1 MRHLFTIFLILG
13 VAWLNLTQAQLP
25 PPTDCDIQVRTVAS
39 NASVNVRFELN
50 WTYGCFGYMK
60 PVYVQE
66 SIGNDQNFVTLD
78 TIENNLYTDLP
89 ERQYGQTYYY
99 RVYYPEEDRYS
110 NITEKR
116 VPNEYPVSIPF
127 RNALRR
133 NLPNAVT
140 SNGEL
145 IITEAINTTGT
156 LDLFNQNISDIR
168 GIGYF
173 INMDSI
179 IVDENP
185 IYHFHGISQYLYQ
198 DGTPPIVSVNNTFL
212 TFLDF
217 NSVDGLKVYNDFLFD
232 NFQKIRVRLQVQNF
246 EIRPGL
252 HGGGTHQFMIA
263 QPGDQVTVSLTQYI
277 GGSGLFHDDNR
288 YHWYKDGAFLSTTE
302 DITFTLTSNAT
313 TTNAG
318 AYYCEITNVNYP
330 KVTLRSDVS
339 VLSVANSPDDLPTTP
354 VNDPIAKE
362 YLRRH
367 SHGAYFTSDG
377 DLIQNAVKALKYIYL
392 DRVEDS
398 DSLKAQLKDLSFLEE
413 AIYAEEIQ
421 ISHSTAEIMPP
432 LTGFSQLRI
441 VELNDNKLTKIPAL
455 ANNTALSIVDVS
467 NNRLTFEDLYPLKD
481 LDIRRLKLF
490 PQKAFNDG
498 GLMEASLG
506 DPVTLDL
513 AISDPLPGNVYE
525 WYKDG
530 VYVTS
535 TNEGRLVI
543 PSLSANNE
551 GLYRCRII
559 HPEFPGNSILSG
571 VYNVKDIN
579 GPGPG
584 FYTLNDPVF
593 ADWLNTNFDGLIVN
607 GNELNISRAAEI
619 TELHIDGITKITDL
633 DGLQHF
639 VYLKK
644 FTSSHSSVQ
653 SVPDLSNL
661 AINELFILQ
670 HANLSFTYLQS
681 LEGLKSDS
689 MLIENTD
696 FIFQPLEPYE
706 NLRPSIS
713 GFDFGDKITL
723 KNNSLKSMHEQSTFH
738 WYKNDGLIQSGKPD
752 SLMIEEFRRSD
763 IATYSA
769 KVTNPL
775 FPGDTLRFWPRTIA
789 SSNKP
794 SWWPAEFKIIN
805 PGLDS
810 TFFMLFVE
818 NNHLQAGAIEPG
830 DYMGV
835 FFEDEQGALQVSSA
849 GIWDGKFLR
858 ALSILQGDPDGI
870 DPKIGFDKDEPFR
883 YKLWDPLIEKE
894 YNVMAEYVQPAE
906 ALPLLESTGW
916 VIAEE
921 FLDRITFHTDGLF
934 HPTKG
939 NDVADDEGKGWNWSL
954 ISNITGKQL
963 SYYTL
968 KDPAFANWLDSNI
981 NGLIVNGDQLDIAK
995 ATEITSMNIGTT
1007 SIKDLDGLQY
1017 FTQLREFTSKSNIQ
1031 RVPDLSRLNAL
1042 ETFVATGAN
1051 LSFNQLLGLE
1061 NLVADSINISN
1072 GHFVFQPQEPYRTL
1086 FKSDGRFFDLG
1097 TDITL
1102 KNTSLKDI
1110 HEQSIWHWYKDDVI
1124 IQSGQ
1129 EDGVS
1134 IPFHQRSDVGIYSA
1148 RVTNPLF
1155 PGDTLHFA
1163 SIFLAIDNIPS
1174 WWPHEV
1180 PVHGAGDAY
1189 GDALLTFSNNDLLIE
1204 GGIEHGDVVGVFYE
1218 DENGVMQA
1226 AKAGIWSGKELRG
1239 LFHLQIDVD
1248 GVDPKTGF
1256 EENEPLR
1263 YKLWD
1268 PVREKEYDV
1277 QAEYS
1282 DRWLANSIFQEPS
1295 GLNEEEGLSY
1305 TTEVHNDGLFH
1316 PSNAILDA
1324 ENKVVGINFAFSIVT
1339 NLVGKNTPPWEVIS
1353 GGPDN
1358 QLVIIPADVS
1368 ADIQGQPLETGDYI
1382 GLFFEAEDG
1391 AWVCSDLAQWTG
1403 ESLAL
1408 NPWLSSGSIPKDGYA
1423 LNETLKMKVWKQDS
1437 REEFIVDVIVYEDQ
1451 VPFDATGLFNPN
1463 SMSKVNAIQADPP
1476 CTTQSIPLYPGWNL
1490 ISSYIIPEETTMND
1504 IFEGFNQIIVK
1515 DDLGSILYAPQ
1526 NGITT
1531 GLWDHRQGYQVFVI
1545 TQDTLHLCGSP
1556 VQDGSSIDVPLN
1568 TYPYFLPYWDAQP
1581 APVNEIM
1588 ASVEGK
1594 YDYLQRVK
1602 YDVRQRR
1609 FIADNYIPSH
1619 IIDPPI
1625 DQIGSMEPG
1634 LAYKVKMNGPAR
1646 YAFPNVSVQNGR
1658 IADIFTRTHDHS
1670 FRYYGQ
1676 SPQKSLDN
1684 TIIIVPAD
1692 VLKKLEGIE
1701 YGDELAI
1708 KTPSGSVMGI
1718 GIFSGESMAITAWD
1732 VEGLKPGDLLQIEVW
1747 HSASNEVEK
1756 LKTSFTTDQGYQSGR
1771 LMKVSDLKNAPKGN
1785 PMLPATEFMAYPN
1798 PATTQLH
1805 VRIPFNNNETG
1816 VMNITDVTGRVIW
1829 NGDIKAVNDPID
1841 IDVSDME
1848 KGIYMLE
1855 INMSV
1860 NDTTWSVVK
1869 RIAIAD

>member
-13 VAWLNLTQAQLP
+13 VAWLNLIQAQLP

-66 SIGNDQNFVTLD
+66 SIGSDQNFVTLD
-78 TIENNLYTDLP
+78 TIENNLYSDLP

-140 SNGEL
+140 TNGEL

-156 LDLFNQNISDIR
+156 LDLFNQSISDIR

-173 INMDSI
+173 INVDSI
-179 IVDENP
+179 ILDENP
-185 IYHFHGISQYLYQ
+185 IHHFTGISQYLYQ
-198 DGTPPIVSVNNTFL
+198 DGTPPVVSVNNTFL

-217 NSVDGLKVYNDFLFD
+217 NSPDGLKVYNDFLFD

-263 QPGDQVTVSLTQYI
+263 QPGDEVTISLTQYI

-288 YHWYKDGAFLSTTE
+288 YHWYKDGVFLSTTE
-302 DITFTLTSNAT
+302 DITFTLTSNAAA
-313 TTNAG
+313 TNAG
-318 AYYCEITNVNYP
+318 AYYCEVTNANYP
-330 KVTLRSDVS
+330 NVTLRSDVS
-339 VLSVANSPDDLPTTP
+339 VLNVANSPDDLPTTS
-354 VNDPIAKE
+354 VTDPIAKE
-362 YLRRH
+362 YLRRD
-367 SHGAYFTSDG
+367 SRDQYFTSGG
-377 DLIQNAVKALKYIYL
+377 DLIQNAVKSMKYIYL
-392 DRVEDS
+392 DRVEDA
-398 DSLKAQLKDLSFLEE
+398 DPLKAQLKDLSFLEE

-432 LTGFSQLRI
+432 LTGLTQLRI
-441 VELNDNKLTKIPAL
+441 LELNDNKLTKIPTL

-559 HPEFPGNSILSG
+559 HPEFPGNSVLSG

-579 GPGPG
+579 SPGPG

-593 ADWLNTNFDGLIVN
+593 ADWLSTNFDGLIVN
-607 GNELNISRAAEI
+607 GNELDISKAAEI
-619 TELHIDGITKITDL
+619 TAIHIGGIAKITDL

-639 VYLKK
+639 IYLKE
-644 FTSSHSSVQ
+644 FTSSYSSVQ
-653 SVPDLSNL
+653 RVPDLSNL
-661 AINELFILQ
+661 AINELFVLQ
-670 HANLSFTYLQS
+670 HANLSFTYLESLQS
-681 LEGLKSDS
+681 LKSDS
-689 MLIENTD
+689 ILIENTD
-696 FIFQPLEPYE
+696 FVMRPTGAYE
-706 NLRPSIS
+706 NLRASIY
-713 GFDFGDKITL
+713 GFDLGSEITL

-738 WYKNDGLIQSGKPD
+738 WYKNDELIQSDKPD
-752 SLMIEEFRRSD
+752 SLIIEGFRRSD

-775 FPGDTLRFWPRTIA
+775 FPGDTLHFWPRTIA
-789 SSNKP
+789 SSNTP
-794 SWWPAEFKIIN
+794 SWWPAKFELVN
-805 PGLDS
+805 SGLDS
-810 TFFMLFVE
+810 SFFMLFVE
-818 NNHLQAGAIEPG
+818 NDHLQTEAIDPG

-835 FFEDEQGALQVSSA
+835 FFEDEQGALQVASA

-858 ALSILQGDPDGI
+858 ALSILPGDMDGI
-870 DPKIGFDKDEPFR
+870 DPKVGFDRNEPFK
-883 YKLWDPLIEKE
+883 YKLWDPISETQH
-894 YNVMAEYVQPAE
+894 NVVAEYVQPAQ
-906 ALPLLESTGW
+906 ALPLVESTGW
-916 VIAEE
+916 FTSED
-921 FLDRITFHTDGLF
+921 FLYKITFHTDGLF
-934 HPTKG
+934 HPTKSATME
-939 NDVADDEGKGWNWSL
+939 NEDTGWNWSV
-954 ISNITGKQL
+954 IANITGKHH
-963 SYYTL
+963 SYYTV
-968 KDPAFANWLDSNI
+968 KDPVFASWLDTNF

-995 ATEITSMNIGTT
+995 ATEVTKMNIGTT
-1007 SIKDLDGLQY
+1007 NIKDLDGLQY
-1017 FTQLREFTSKSNIQ
+1017 FTRLQEFTSESAIQ
-1031 RVPDLSRLNAL
+1031 YVPDLTGLNAL
-1042 ETFVATGAN
+1042 ETFVAIHAN

-1061 NLVADSINISN
+1061 NLAADSISISN
-1072 GHFVFQPQEPYRTL
+1072 GQFTFQPQESYRTL
-1086 FKSDGRFFDLG
+1086 SQFSGRFFDLG
-1097 TDITL
+1097 MDITL
-1102 KNTSLKDI
+1102 KNTSLKDV
-1110 HEQSIWHWYKDDVI
+1110 HEQSVWHWYKDDVNT
-1124 IQSGQ
+1124 QSGQ
-1129 EDGVS
+1129 QEWVS
-1134 IPFHQRSDVGIYSA
+1134 IPFYERSDVGIYSA

-1163 SIFLAIDNIPS
+1163 PIFVTIDNIPS
-1174 WWPHEV
+1174 WWPDEV

-1189 GDALLTFSNNDLLIE
+1189 GDAFLTFSNDELLQE
-1204 GGIEHGDVVGVFYE
+1204 GDIEHGDVVGVFYQ

-1226 AKAGIWSGKELRG
+1226 AKAGVWSGKELIG

-1256 EENEPLR
+1256 EKNEPLR

-1268 PVREKEYDV
+1268 PVREKEYDIR
-1277 QAEYS
+1277 ATYS
-1282 DRWLANSIFQEPS
+1282 DRWIANNVFQEPS
-1295 GLNEEEGLSY
+1295 GSNEEGFSY

-1316 PSNAILDA
+1316 PSNAILNT
-1324 ENKVVGINFAFSIVT
+1324 EGEVVGSNFAFTIVT
-1339 NLVGKNTPPWEVIS
+1339 SLVGKNTPPWEPIS
-1353 GGPDN
+1353 GGPEN
-1358 QLVIIPADVS
+1358 QLVIIPSNVS

-1382 GLFFEAEDG
+1382 GFFFEAEDG
-1391 AWVCSDLAQWTG
+1391 AWVCSDMAEWTG
-1403 ESLAL
+1403 ENAVL
-1408 NPWLSSGSIPKDGYA
+1408 NPWLSSGSTPKDGYS
-1423 LNETLKMKVWKQDS
+1423 LNETLKMKVWKQVS
-1437 REEFIVDVIVYEDQ
+1437 REEYMVDVLVYEDQ
-1451 VPFDATGLFNPN
+1451 APFDATGLFNPN
-1463 SMSKVNAIQADPP
+1463 SMSKVKTIIVTPP
-1476 CTTQSIPLYPGWNL
+1476 CTSQSILLYPGWNL
-1490 ISSYIIPEETTMND
+1490 ISSYIIPEETTMSG
-1504 IFEGFNQIIVK
+1504 IFEGFNQVIVK
-1515 DDLGSILYAPQ
+1515 DDLGSIVYAPQ
-1526 NGITT
+1526 NGIKT
-1531 GLWDHRQGYQVFVI
+1531 GQWDYHQGYQVFVI
-1545 TQDTLHLCGSP
+1545 TQDTLRLCGAP
-1556 VQDGSSIDVPLN
+1556 VQDGSAVNIPLN
-1568 TYPYFLPYWDAQP
+1568 TYPYFLPYWNAQP
-1581 APVNEIM
+1581 APVHETM

-1625 DQIGSMEPG
+1625 DQIGSMEAG
-1634 LAYKVKMNGPAR
+1634 LAYKVKMNRPAQ
-1646 YAFPNVSVQNGR
+1646 YMFPNIPDQNGR
-1658 IADIFTRTHDHS
+1658 MANTFAKTHDHN
-1670 FRYYGQ
+1670 FVYFDQ

-1684 TIIIVPAD
+1684 TIIIVPAE
-1692 VLKKLEGIE
+1692 VLKKLDGIE
-1701 YGDELAI
+1701 HGDELAV
-1708 KTPSGSVMGI
+1708 KAPSGNVMGI

-1732 VEGLKPGDLLQIEVW
+1732 VEGLHHGDPLQMEVW
-1747 HSASNEVEK
+1747 HLASNEVEK
-1756 LKTSFTTDQGYQSGR
+1756 LQTSFTTDQGYQSGR

-1785 PMLPATEFMAYPN
+1785 TMLPVTEFMAYPN

-1805 VRIPFNNNETG
+1805 VRIPFNNKETG
-1816 VMNITDVTGRVIW
+1816 VMNVTDVTGRVIW
-1829 NGDIKAVNDPID
+1829 NGDITASDDPID
-1841 IDVSDME
+1841 IDVSSME

-1855 INMSV
+1855 INMNV
-1860 NDTTWSVVK
+1860 NDTTWSVIK